1 MLGLAG
7 AGEGV
12 DRARGEIDD
21 ADAMIGDIGDVEM
34 PLLGIERETVGL
46 GKPGARR
53 RPAIAGIGRL
63 AGAGQGRDGPIAGVD
78 AADAAIEAVGDKD
91 VAGPVDCDAIGLV
104 ERGPRRRSAIAGVAG
119 LAIAGDCRDDAAP
132 GIDAADAVVEGV
144 GETEIPGL
152 IEGNIERAVQQSRLG
167 RAAIAGKALRAGPD
181 RRCDHIIRHLRGSVR
196 GAAWLL
202 VVLFRGQPSTVPAP
216 PPPTQMF

>member
-1 MLGLAG
+1 TIAGIAAPGGAGDRIDDAGRGIDGAQAAALAREDVDRAVGAELDGAGAEEARLARRPVIAAVLGLAG

-63 AGAGQGRDGPIAGVD
+63 AGPSQGRDGTVGGVD
-78 AADAAIEAVGDKD
+78 AADAAI
-91 VAGPVDCDAIGLV
+91 
-104 ERGPRRRSAIAGVAG
+104 
-119 LAIAGDCRDDAAP
+119 
-132 GIDAADAVVEGV
+132 
-144 GETEIPGL
+144 
-152 IEGNIERAVQQSRLG
+152 
-167 RAAIAGKALRAGPD
+167 
-181 RRCDHIIRHLRGSVR
+181 
-196 GAAWLL
+196 
-202 VVLFRGQPSTVPAP
+202 
-216 PPPTQMF
+216 

>member
-63 AGAGQGRDGPIAGVD
+63 AGPSQGRDGTVDGVD
-78 AADAAIEAVGDKD
+78 AADAAIKAVGDKD
-91 VAGPVDCDAIGLV
+91 VAGTVDRDAIGLV
-104 ERGPRRRSAIAGVAG
+104 ERSPPRRPAIAGVAG
-119 LAIAGDCRDDAAP
+119 LAIAGDGRDAAAP
-132 GIDAADAVVEGV
+132 GVDAADAVVEGV
-144 GETEIPGL
+144 GKTEVAGAV
-152 IEGNIERAVQQSRLG
+152 EGDAEGAVQQRG
-167 RAAIAGKALRAGPD
+167 IAQ
-181 RRCDHIIRHLRGSVR
+181 R
-196 GAAWLL
+196 GADDERSAAGRD
-202 VVLFRGQPSTVPAP
+202 LFGDGDCSLANI
-216 PPPTQMF
+216 PTK